1 MWEVNIWSP
10 EFIEIHNLVT
20 SAMIVDK
27 YDGFHNLKIIE
38 SHVVANLKYRYTL
51 HNEIFNA
58 LCIWLLH
65 FKK

>member
-38 SHVVANLKYRYTL
+38 SHVVANLKYSYTL
-51 HNEIFNA
+51 HNEI
-58 LCIWLLH
+58 
-65 FKK
+65 

>member
-1 MWEVNIWSP
+1 MWEVNIWSLD
-10 EFIEIHNLVT
+10 FIEIHNLVT
-20 SAMIVDK
+20 SAMVVDK
-27 YDGFHNLKIIE
+27 CDGFYNLKIIE
-38 SHVVANLKYRYTL
+38 SHVVANLKYSYTL